1 MLTPSIDSLQKQI
14 KSKYVI
20 VTIAA
25 RRARNLQTG
34 EQPLV
39 ENKAHHKYVGLALE
53 EINQGKL
60 FVKTSEED

>member
-1 MLTPSIDSLQKQI
+1 MLTPSIDSLQEQI

-39 ENKAHHKYVGLALE
+39 ENKAHHKYVASL
-53 EINQGKL
+53 
-60 FVKTSEED
+60 